1 MSEVKK
7 IITSGSMSQ
16 DERELIVQ
24 YTDKDDYMTV
34 CTFISKYNTKLKKL
48 RGAELVKIYGYNKRE
63 YDNSDEYKY
72 LDEEDRPFTETFVE
86 NGWEYKIDP
95 RMLSFRN
102 KPKDESEMT
111 EEELTRKKAR
121 YEGSGERLMK
131 ARGLI

>member
-48 RGAELVKIYGYNKRE
+48 RGAELVKIYGYNRRE
-63 YDNSDEYKY
+63 YDNSEEYKY
-72 LDEEDRPFTETFVE
+72 LNEEDRPFTETFIE

-95 RMLSFRN
+95 RMLGFRN

-111 EEELTRKKAR
+111 EHELEIKRQRSETAKANIAKLH
-121 YEGSGERLMK
+121 SK
-131 ARGLI
+131 S